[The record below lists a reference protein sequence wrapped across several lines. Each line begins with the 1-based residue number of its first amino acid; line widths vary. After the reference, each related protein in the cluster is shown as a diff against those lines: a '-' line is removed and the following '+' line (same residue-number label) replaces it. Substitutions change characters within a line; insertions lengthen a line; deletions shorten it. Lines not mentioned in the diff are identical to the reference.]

1 MTAIDD
7 FAERIR
13 AASAAR
19 TPLVIRAG
27 GTKDFYGNATTGD
40 VLDPRVHR
48 GIVAYEPT
56 ELVATVRAG
65 TPLAEL
71 EATLDERGQ
80 LLSFEPPHFAPGA
93 TVGGCVAA
101 GLAGPRRA
109 SYGPLTGA
117 VRDLVLGATLMNG
130 RGEVLRFGGTV
141 MKNVAGYDVARA
153 LAGSLGTLGL
163 LLEVSL
169 KVLPKPAA
177 EATLRLALDE
187 SSALRAMNEWGGLP
201 LPISATAWRDGTL
214 TVRLSG
220 ARAAV
225 DAARARL
232 GGDVLD
238 AADAGAYWRGVRDH
252 TDAFFAGTTP
262 LWRLSL
268 PSTAP
273 ALALQD
279 DHAGAQLSAQSSAQ
293 LSAQLIE
300 WGGAQRWLR
309 TGADAGVVRARAE
322 ALGGHATLFRT
333 TGERV
338 GMFHPLAPALATIHQ
353 RLKSEFDPGGI
364 FNRGRMYSQV

>member
-27 GTKDFYGNATTGD
+27 GTKDFYGNATAGD
-40 VLDPRVHR
+40 ILDPRAHR

-65 TPLAEL
+65 TPLAEF
-71 EATLDERGQ
+71 EAALAAQGQ
-80 LLSFEPPHFAPGA
+80 LLTFEPPHFGPDA

-130 RGEVLRFGGTV
+130 KGEVLRFGGTV

-163 LLEVSL
+163 LLEVSI

-177 EATLRLALDE
+177 EATVRLDADE
-187 SSALRAMNEWGGLP
+187 ATALRKMNEWGGQP
-201 LPISATAWRDGTL
+201 LPISATAWRDGRL

-225 DAARARL
+225 DGARVRL
-232 GGDVLD
+232 GGALVD
-238 AADAGAYWRGVRDH
+238 ADEGAAYWRGVREH

-262 LWRLSL
+262 LWRLSV
-268 PSTAP
+268 PSTAAP
-273 ALALQD
+273 LALD
-279 DHAGAQLSAQSSAQ
+279 GGSAG
-293 LSAQLIE
+293 AQLIE

-309 TGADAGVVRARAE
+309 TGAAAGLVRARAE
-322 ALGGHATLFRT
+322 SLGGHATLFRT
-333 TGERV
+333 SGERV
-338 GMFHPLAPALATIHQ
+338 GVFHPLAPAIATIHQ
-353 RLKSEFDPGGI
+353 RLKQEFDPAGI
-364 FNRGRMYSQV
+364 FNRGRMYSHV